1 MKRGIGARLEA
12 SFRPSVHWGA
22 EFLSDKVRLIGLRE
36 EPAESGA
43 SAHRVAVAARFEG
56 PYAEAEAFARARGL
70 AYEGL
75 QGAVS
80 HLPFKLEALESQADD
95 DPAPQAER
103 LKPAGLAVDALDLQG
118 FSLGEGRGLLL
129 AREEAVRA
137 FVAQLPASLAAL
149 WNLAPSPLALLP
161 FAKPRDGRTAA
172 LIAEEGYT
180 HVTYL
185 RDGRLEAYA
194 KVFAG
199 LEEARRDGAAYAREM
214 KKALVYHYG
223 SRFPGA
229 ALESVALWSD
239 GPAGEAAAALA
250 GFPVP
255 VVPAAWGPGLEA
267 VPPAFR
273 AAAASALDG
282 LRSEEPPA
290 SFAVSAPA
298 LPQARRLWMR
308 RAGQLARSGYQVL
321 ALAAAAA
328 VLLVAGAL
336 IFRAV
341 VESKAKT
348 WSGELRRWDEF
359 QARRAGVEGQLG
371 SLQGLL
377 ARRTEGYASLQRIAA
392 QLPPEVWLSEWEAE
406 AAGDGSRY
414 VHRLTGYSLSESRVP
429 EFLARLED
437 GKRFASVKLKST
449 ERIQGE
455 KVEKETGIQANR
467 KDLVR
472 FQAVVTE

>member
-22 EFLSDKVRLIGLRE
+22 EFLADKVRLIGLRE
-36 EPAESGA
+36 ELTESGT
-43 SAHRVAVAARFEG
+43 SSVVAASFEG
-56 PYAEAEAFARARGL
+56 PYADAEAFARARGL
-70 AYEGL
+70 AHEGL
-75 QGAVS
+75 HGAVS

-95 DPAPQAER
+95 DLAPQAER
-103 LKPAGLAVDALDLQG
+103 LKPAGLAVEALDLQG

-137 FVAQLPASLAAL
+137 FVTQLPASLSAL
-149 WNLAPSPLALLP
+149 WSLAPSPLALLP
-161 FAKPRDGRTAA
+161 FARPRDGRAAA
-172 LIAEEGYT
+172 LIVEEGYT
-180 HVTYL
+180 HVTFL

-199 LEEARRDGAAYAREM
+199 LEEARRDAAGFAREM
-214 KKALVYHYG
+214 KKALVYHHG
-223 SRFPGA
+223 TKFPGA
-229 ALESVALWSD
+229 VLESVSLWAD
-239 GPAGEAAAALA
+239 GPAGEAASALA

-255 VVPAAWGPGLEA
+255 VIPAVWEPALADVPT
-267 VPPAFR
+267 AFR
-273 AAAASALDG
+273 AAAAAALVG
-282 LRSEEPPA
+282 LRAEEPPA
-290 SFAVSAPA
+290 TFAVSAPV

-308 RAGQLARSGYQVL
+308 RAGLLARSGWQVL
-321 ALAAAAA
+321 AVAAAAA

-348 WSGELRRWDEF
+348 WSGELRKWDEF
-359 QARRAGVEGQLG
+359 QARRAVVEGQLG

-377 ARRTEGYASLQRIAA
+377 SRRTEGYASLQRIAA

-406 AAGDGSRY
+406 AAGDGARY

-429 EFLARLED
+429 QFLARLED

-449 ERIQGE
+449 ERIPGE

-472 FQAVVTE
+472 FQAVVAE